1 MRVGGVESV
10 KVNCRIIAA
19 TNRNLQEEVSRGTF
33 REDLYYRLNVLQIEI
48 PPLRKRKGD
57 IASLANYF
65 ITKFSKELGKPKKFL
80 SQEATMWMLEYDWPG
95 NVRELENTLHRAVI
109 LSDKNSIELK
119 DFAAYNAKNPV
130 RVKTLE
136 EVEREHILSVLDMC
150 KGKLYG
156 PDGAAEMLGIKRT
169 TLIARMEKL
178 GIRKKD
184 TEQN

>member
-1 MRVGGVESV
+1 
-10 KVNCRIIAA
+10 
-19 TNRNLQEEVSRGTF
+19 
-33 REDLYYRLNVLQIEI
+33 
-48 PPLRKRKGD
+48 
-57 IASLANYF
+57 
-65 ITKFSKELGKPKKFL
+65 
-80 SQEATMWMLEYDWPG
+80 MWMLEYDWPG

-156 PDGAAEMLGIKRT
+156 PDGAAELLGIKRT